1 MCNKSNSENKM
12 KKLFLAYILAL
23 VIANFAVA
31 KLSIDIPE
39 KMYVSV
45 KKAPILQ
52 ETKQVNK
59 VAERNKQ
66 VITDFLDYLYSNNA
80 YIKRKI
86 SSMVNS
92 AIEPKENII
101 YTFLMIYPNSAGYD
115 YYILTD
121 KKLINAA
128 VCPFLDGKDNNYF
141 VVFNYRTHT
150 DREFKLL
157 TSQLEELKNYKG
169 LISPRGGTAIQFL
182 FFSVYQNNIPVN
194 TFVLYGDFDNGAPNI
209 EKVYQTCYDF
219 TSVLQ
224 QSRVKDYFK
233 YMLDKTKAES
243 N

>member
-1 MCNKSNSENKM
+1 M
-12 KKLFLAYILAL
+12 KKLFLIYILTSI
-23 VIANFAVA
+23 IANYALA
-31 KLSIDIPE
+31 KLGIDIPE
-39 KMYVSV
+39 KMYTSV
-45 KKAPILQ
+45 ENVPILKG
-52 ETKQVNK
+52 TKHVNNE
-59 VAERNKQ
+59 VVERDKQ
-66 VITDFLDYLYSNNA
+66 VITHFLDYLYSNNA

-92 AIEPKENII
+92 VIDTNENMI
-101 YTFLMIYPNSAGYD
+101 YSFLMIYPESAGYD

-128 VCPFLDGKDNNYF
+128 VCPFLDGEDDNYF

-150 DREFKLL
+150 KREFKLL
-157 TSQLEELKNYKG
+157 TSKLEDLRTYKG
-169 LISPRGGTAIQFL
+169 WISPRGATAIQFL

-194 TFVLYGDFDNGAPNI
+194 TFVLYGNFDNGAPNI

-219 TSVLQ
+219 TSILQ

-233 YMLDKTKAES
+233 YKLDKSKAVS